1 MIDAFGVD
9 VVSKLG
15 PNAIA
20 GLGSSAA
27 KAGKKIFTNPQAN
40 YAADR
45 LAANTAGRSGN
56 VAAGRAARAQSRSG
70 QVDTQVAKP
79 KEYIGTGNYKNLN
92 PQLAYR
98 VRAAGIP
105 ERAVNP
111 STTTMGRRKPLF
123 TRNQKIVAG
132 TAVVGGGGVLAA
144 SSASKRRQ
152 QQGAYMSKSWEG
164 IEMHDAFGI
173 ERSDISKAGGFTGA
187 IKTGYRMARLS
198 RSGGASMTS
207 SAGRG
212 LASTFK
218 KAPGATLATGGL
230 VGGGAAFGLGR
241 MSKGFS
247 PAQLETMT
255 RAGGAFEQRAR
266 AAKAGQSRVGFSQGP
281 YNGLRL
287 GPNKELGQQARQ
299 RSTSQFPRGTQ
310 NKARSTGYRNEYV
323 APTQS
328 TRGSKFAQARA
339 TGQRVVLDR
348 NSDAAWKLNS
358 AKANGARFGANN
370 SANRVAKPKRSMAS
384 AKSRVR
390 AKLGMKS
397 Y

>member
-111 STTTMGRRKPLF
+111 STTTMGRRDPLF

-198 RSGGASMTS
+198 RNTGASMTS

-247 PAQLETMT
+247 PAQIETMYN
-255 RAGGAFEQRAR
+255 AGGAFRAR
-266 AAKAGQSRVGFSQGP
+266 AHAANAGKGRGASSGMQNEKSFGQTQREYSTRV
-281 YNGLRL
+281 Y
-287 GPNKELGQQARQ
+287 
-299 RSTSQFPRGTQ
+299 PRGTQ

-328 TRGSKFAQARA
+328 QRGRAIAQARA
-339 TGQRVVLDR
+339 NGQRAVLGRD
-348 NSDAAWKLNS
+348 SDAAYRLNR
-358 AKANGARFGANN
+358 AKASGARFGANN
-370 SANRVAKPKRSMAS
+370 PANRVAKPKRSMAS

>member
-9 VVSKLG
+9 VVSKALG
-15 PNAIA
+15 PNALA
-20 GLGSSAA
+20 GLGSSAT

-70 QVDTQVAKP
+70 QVDTQIAKP

-98 VRAAGIP
+98 ARAAGIP

-111 STTTMGRRKPLF
+111 PTTTMGRRKSPF

-132 TAVVGGGGVLAA
+132 TAVVGGGGVLTA
-144 SSASKRRQ
+144 SSASKKRQ
-152 QQGAYMSKSWEG
+152 QQGSYISKSWEG
-164 IEMHDAFGI
+164 IEMHDAFGV
-173 ERSDISKAGGFTGA
+173 ERSDISKAGGFMGA
-187 IKTGYRMARLS
+187 IKTGTRLARVS
-198 RSGGASMTS
+198 RAGGASMTS

-212 LASTFK
+212 VAATFK
-218 KAPGATLATGGL
+218 KAPGATLAAGGL
-230 VGGGAAFGLGR
+230 AGGGAAFGLGR

-247 PAQLETMT
+247 PAQLEVMT
-255 RAGGAFEQRAR
+255 QAGGSFANRANAARAGKSKIIPRD
-266 AAKAGQSRVGFSQGP
+266 GQYRNVRVGPDIAYGMSQRK
-281 YNGLRL
+281 L
-287 GPNKELGQQARQ
+287 
-299 RSTSQFPRGTQ
+299 STTRMPRGTQ
-310 NKARSTGYRNEYV
+310 GRARSSGYRNEYV
-323 APTQS
+323 APLKG
-328 TRGSKFAQARA
+328 TRGSKFDSVAPNR
-339 TGQRVVLDR
+339 RVFVNP
-348 NSDAAWKLNS
+348 NSDAAWKLNR
-358 AKANGARFGANN
+358 AKANGAKFGANN
-370 SANRVAKPKRSMAS
+370 PANRVAKPKRSMAS

>member
-9 VVSKLG
+9 VVSKALG

-20 GLGSSAA
+20 GLGSSAT

-132 TAVVGGGGVLAA
+132 TAVVGGGGVLTA

-152 QQGAYMSKSWEG
+152 QQGSYMSKSWEG
-164 IEMHDAFGI
+164 IEMHDAFGV
-173 ERSDISKAGGFTGA
+173 ERSDISKAGGFMGA
-187 IKTGYRMARLS
+187 IKTGTRLARVS
-198 RSGGASMTS
+198 RAGGASMTS

-212 LASTFK
+212 VAATFK

-247 PAQLETMT
+247 PAQLETMS
-255 RAGGAFEQRAR
+255 RAGGSFRSRANAAREGKGWHGQPAYNLKYGQAQR
-266 AAKAGQSRVGFSQGP
+266 
-281 YNGLRL
+281 
-287 GPNKELGQQARQ
+287 EL
-299 RSTSQFPRGTQ
+299 STSQFPRGTQ
-310 NKARSTGYRNEYV
+310 GKARSTGYRNEYV
-323 APTQS
+323 ASQ
-328 TRGSKFAQARA
+328 GGKFAASPGKRA
-339 TGQRVVLDR
+339 ILNP
-348 NSDAAWKLNS
+348 NSDAAWKLNT
-358 AKANGARFGANN
+358 AKANGAKFGANN
-370 SANRVAKPKRSMAS
+370 PANRVAKPKRSMAS